1 MKYQINLSKHFRRK
15 TLCNTIL
22 TLYQNMIR
30 EVFRAMLNIYEGG
43 ICGDSFS
50 IVDLSQGPKYTSDN
64 NKVLPFYTFFE
75 MNF

>member
-1 MKYQINLSKHFRRK
+1 
-15 TLCNTIL
+15 
-22 TLYQNMIR
+22 MIR
-30 EVFRAMLNIYEGG
+30 KVFRAMLNIYEGD

-75 MNF
+75 TNF